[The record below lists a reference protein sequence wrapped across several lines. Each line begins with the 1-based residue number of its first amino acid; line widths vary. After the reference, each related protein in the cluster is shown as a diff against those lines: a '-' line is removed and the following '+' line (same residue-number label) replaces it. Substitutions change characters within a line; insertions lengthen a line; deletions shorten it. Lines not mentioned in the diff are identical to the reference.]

1 MLKKKIN
8 QYQFDILQENIHT
21 ENDAPARASM
31 KQIYRQKLEN
41 YLHSKG
47 MSIENLR
54 QDYSKERMTER
65 MRGRLLT
72 AYTQA
77 VHIYS
82 PVGRDVLASE
92 LGKSESQL
100 NDLLKSLRNRK
111 VR

>member
-1 MLKKKIN
+1 MIQKKIKK
-8 QYQFDILQENIHT
+8 YQFDILQENIHSQ
-21 ENDAPARASM
+21 NDAPVGADM

-41 YLHSKG
+41 YLHSTG
-47 MSIENLR
+47 MGMENLM

-72 AYTQA
+72 AYSQA

>member
-1 MLKKKIN
+1 MVQKKIKEH
-8 QYQFDILQENIHT
+8 QFYILQENIHSQ
-21 ENDAPARASM
+21 NDAPVGADM

-41 YLHSKG
+41 YLHSSG
-47 MSIENLR
+47 MDIENLR

-72 AYTQA
+72 AYSQA

-82 PVGRDVLASE
+82 PVGRDVLAE
-92 LGKSESQL
+92 EIGKTESQL
-100 NDLLKSLRNRK
+100 NSLLKSLRNRK